1 MMNTFMLIRNKTRL
15 FFFLLLAN
23 CSLVFATQDK
33 EKINIEEHLGSRLPL
48 DVKFHNSDS
57 KEVALR
63 DIIDKTT
70 ILAFVY
76 YKCPGICSP
85 LMSELA
91 NIVNKSDLV
100 PGKDYKIITISMD
113 ERENPQ
119 VANEKKQ
126 NFLST
131 IDKPFTQ
138 EDWEFLTGD
147 SVSIQEVAEAAGFH
161 FERVGTQF
169 IHTTSV
175 MFISPNGKISRYLYP
190 SYNKKGDFAI
200 LPFDFKM
207 AVIDA
212 SEGKVMPTVGR
223 LLAFCFSYDPQGKGY
238 VFNLLKVFG
247 AGTLFFV
254 GIFVVYLRVKK
265 KKVRNRN
272 KR

>member
-1 MMNTFMLIRNKTRL
+1 MMNTFMFMRNKVRL
-15 FFFLLLAN
+15 RFFLLLMS
-23 CSLVFATQDK
+23 CSVVFASTDK
-33 EKINIEEHLGSRLPL
+33 QKINIDEHLGSQLPL
-48 DVKFHNSDS
+48 DVKFYNSDS
-57 KEVALR
+57 EQVALK

-85 LMSELA
+85 LMTEIT

-100 PGKDYKIITISMD
+100 PGKDYRIITISMD
-113 ERENPQ
+113 ELETPQ
-119 VANEKKQ
+119 VAAEKKQ
-126 NFLST
+126 NFLSM
-131 IDKPFTQ
+131 ISKPFAQ

-147 SVSIQEVAEAAGFH
+147 SVSIHEVTEAAGFH

-175 MFISPNGKISRYLYP
+175 MFISPDGKISRYLYP
-190 SYNKKGDFAI
+190 SYDPKGEFAI

-212 SEGKVMPTVGR
+212 SQGKVMPTVGR

-247 AGTLFFV
+247 AGTLFLV
-254 GIFVVYLRVKK
+254 GIFVVYLKVRK
-265 KKVRNRN
+265 KKVS
-272 KR
+272 KQK